1 MTYVLSHIST
11 KIQWRQNKPEILVEE
26 KNVIH
31 SANSPYRSGKTCLKV
46 AESELGWTNSQGLA
60 LVLGL
65 ETGARR
71 ENAGSPNNS
80 SQFIVVREETVLH
93 AQVRDTVVPG
103 LFPSNILYPFL
114 HWYLAYFFSSLP
126 RPTICFFFQVFLLSA
141 STHHY
146 HMPFF
151 SSHKSFQNKKRN

>member
-1 MTYVLSHIST
+1 MFYLTYQQKFNEDRTNPRSW
-11 KIQWRQNKPEILVEE
+11 WRKKCNPFSQLTLPFR
-26 KNVIH
+26 KNM
-31 SANSPYRSGKTCLKV
+31 SQSGT
-46 AESELGWTNSQGLA
+46 ESELGWTNSQGLA

>member
-1 MTYVLSHIST
+1 M
-11 KIQWRQNKPEILVEE
+11 EE

-46 AESELGWTNSQGLA
+46 AQSPNWGEQTHKSWPL
-60 LVLGL
+60 L
-65 ETGARR
+65 EMGARR

-93 AQVRDTVVPG
+93 AQVRGTVGPG
-103 LFPSNILYPFL
+103 LFPSNTLYPFL